1 VIVEPR
7 PEQIGELALPADE
20 TLPVFAAPWEASA
33 FAMVLALNRAGHFE
47 WREWVELL
55 SAEIASA
62 EPDPTGALY
71 YERWTGAL
79 EKLLARL
86 GLLTEEA
93 IGERSQAWRA
103 AYLATPHGQ
112 EVRLARVEVELL
124 TKTHRHCEERS
135 DEAIQS
141 R

>member
-1 VIVEPR
+1 VIAQLL

-20 TLPVFAAPWEASA
+20 TVLVFAAPWEASV
-33 FAMVLALNRAGHFE
+33 FAMVLALYRTGRFE

-71 YERWTGAL
+71 YERWTRAL
-79 EKLLARL
+79 EKLVAKI
-86 GLLTEEA
+86 GLLTPDVIAARAE
-93 IGERSQAWRA
+93 AWRS

-112 EVRLARVEVELL
+112 EVRLG
-124 TKTHRHCEERS
+124 
-135 DEAIQS
+135 
-141 R
+141 